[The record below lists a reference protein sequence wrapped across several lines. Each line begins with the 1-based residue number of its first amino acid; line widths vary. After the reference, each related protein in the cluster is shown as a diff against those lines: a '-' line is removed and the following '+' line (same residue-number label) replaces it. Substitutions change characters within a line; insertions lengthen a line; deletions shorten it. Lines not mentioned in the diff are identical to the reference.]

1 MQSWKDMSV
10 SLKLALGASLILALA
25 IVGVLTT
32 DRGGTENPDDATR
45 ARETGA
51 TKTGDDAR
59 ATGKAL
65 ELGTVAKISTN
76 YRIAVTE
83 IDRYAVPT
91 GHLIAATI
99 ESTYIGKQD
108 GEPWADLN
116 VEFFGS
122 GSRTF
127 GQSDCPFALGELDP
141 SGLPTLETGDDA
153 TYKVC
158 LDLPVKS
165 IKGGKLL
172 VEEAFSTDDR
182 TFWSTDEAVTKPL
195 PPPPRRSSGQSA
207 PGSQPQQQDNDD
219 SSSSGAACDE
229 DYEEDIEEYR
239 DGIDDLDKLAEQ
251 ADEDDQEEY
260 EEWKDAMEK
269 NIEQYEKYC

>member
-1 MQSWKDMSV
+1 MSV
-10 SLKLALGASLILALA
+10 SLKLALGASVLLALA
-25 IVGVLTT
+25 IVGVVAT
-32 DRGGTENPDDATR
+32 DRFDTENPDDAVQAR
-45 ARETGA
+45 ATGA
-51 TKTGDDAR
+51 AKPGDDAR

-65 ELGTVAKISTN
+65 ELGTVAKISPN
-76 YRIAVTE
+76 YRVAVTE
-83 IDRYAVPT
+83 VTRYEVRT
-91 GHLIAATI
+91 GQLLAAAI
-99 ESTYIGKQD
+99 EATYIGKED

-127 GQSDCPFALGELDP
+127 GQSDCPFDLGELDP

-153 TYKVC
+153 TYQVC

-182 TFWSTDEAVTKPL
+182 TFWSTEGAVTKPL
-195 PPPPRRSSGQSA
+195 PAPPPRSSGQSA
-207 PGSQPQQQDNDD
+207 PGTQPQQQSDNDD
-219 SSSSGAACDE
+219 APSSGAECDE
-229 DYEEDIEEYR
+229 DYDEDIEEYR